1 MNITEVSRPKSVSVF
16 EKLLF
21 VLACYPLF
29 TFVVF
34 LILGARAY
42 SAFGRIPTISDNTQF
57 LSGNLL
63 LSFFLLGWFYIPVV
77 VSFMV
82 LSIVGYRKAI
92 MAQRTFMMLQ
102 GLFWGFVVALITLFA
117 LTPSGWVVWWLD

>member
-1 MNITEVSRPKSVSVF
+1 MAEVSRSKSVAVF
-16 EKLLF
+16 EKLLI

-29 TFVVF
+29 TFLVF
-34 LILGARAY
+34 LILDVRAY

-63 LSFFLLGWFYIPVV
+63 LSYFLLGWFYIPVV

-82 LSIVGYRKAI
+82 FSIVGQRKAI
-92 MAQRTFMMLQ
+92 MAQRTLIILQ
-102 GLFWGFVVALITLFA
+102 GLFWIFVLALITLFA
-117 LTPSGWVVWWLD
+117 LIPSGWIVWWLD